1 MNNYQNQNLV
11 FSIWDVLIYTCTLV
25 ISLDCALIQWKK
37 VIFWR
42 PFLTF
47 KGSVRSEDSALY
59 IPNALANAFE
69 NFVNIIRF
77 IKTWIGVF
85 PQIEL
90 LKVRRGLILVTLR
103 QKWKWKRMI
112 FFSAYSSGVLVEFEA
127 AYSVQPLEV
136 NPASPSDTNSVHYQ
150 RNKEENLQR
159 KKSISFEK

>member
-103 QKWKWKRMI
+103 QKWKCMRRN
-112 FFSAYSSGVLVEFEA
+112 FFSVLTLAVSSSNSRPPIPSSL
-127 AYSVQPLEV
+127 SRSIQPLHLTQT
-136 NPASPSDTNSVHYQ
+136 PFTIKGTK
-150 RNKEENLQR
+150 RKTCKEKNR
-159 KKSISFEK
+159 